1 VQSVVCVNPNSTSLE
16 GVRHLDSGV
25 EVGCVH
31 SGSKSICGVV
41 AETDGVFLVLELG
54 DRAYGA
60 EDFFLHDGHVV
71 LDVGEDGGFDEVA
84 FGALALA
91 AGDDGGAFVL
101 AGLDV
106 SVWDVSVLCLKG
118 RGGRTYPMILSNWSC
133 ET

>member
-1 VQSVVCVNPNSTSLE
+1 VQS
-16 GVRHLDSGV
+16 
-25 EVGCVH
+25 VGCVH
-31 SGSKSICGVV
+31 SGSKSICSVV

-54 DRAYGA
+54 DRTYRA

-106 SVWDVSVLCLKG
+106 SDWDVSVLCLKG